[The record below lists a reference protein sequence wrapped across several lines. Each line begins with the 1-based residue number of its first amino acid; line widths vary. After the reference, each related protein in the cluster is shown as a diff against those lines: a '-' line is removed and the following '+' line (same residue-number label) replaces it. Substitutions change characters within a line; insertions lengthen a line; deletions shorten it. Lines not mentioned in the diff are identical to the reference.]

1 MNNILFNYAKKK
13 KKSKNMNK
21 NNRIKN
27 NNSKKNK
34 LNDMLNF
41 LSKKMKINT
50 NDEMIKNLP
59 IFNKHYKDIK
69 KFMTSIDLKNMT
81 MDEVI
86 DIIMKFKNYKKNRK
100 FIKFRTIDD
109 SLKFDCKNES
119 EVAIIIPYRNRE
131 EHLDK
136 LKKHFK
142 NTNFDIY
149 IIEQYDTQRFNRGI
163 LLNIGYYLAKK
174 NKNYKYYIFHDVDSL
189 PDEDLIKQYC
199 YTGDKIIH
207 YASPY
212 LDYKYSFPNFL
223 GGVIGMSGEVFEKI
237 NGFPNRIYGWGGEDD
252 MVYNRLAKN
261 NLIVYRPRKGK
272 YILLDHPQATEEEEY
287 PERWEGVL
295 RDLIEWKQDG
305 LKEGDKEVLDN
316 HFILMY
322 ESFEK
327 NPNIYLYKVKI
338 PIQHPI
344 KLQYISLMRPLI
356 TWKEVKNNILDTFTE
371 PELFIN
377 SESKNKENKVFN
389 KLIEEKIDL
398 YDVSLTHLSAP
409 FGAKKDD
416 NKLNLKN
423 KEYTKK
429 DLEKSLKFIFDTYRD
444 ILYLRI
450 RQNHIEFAFHLYN
463 SEFSSDW
470 YKYVNFPNGM
480 NVEEFMKKKQKNLPS
495 KTEKLVSPNK
505 WTANNCVVSFEDWS
519 SYGNPTEYVKGI
531 YEMFIKMVEKY
542 KVIPDCDILINRKD
556 FQFLHINPERYAY
569 THVYPENVKIPNP
582 PLKYWFLC
590 SQSSS
595 KNNLDIPIPSA
606 DEFKNALKLA
616 KNNNNN
622 NKFNKKEFESKEN
635 KLFFR
640 GSTTG
645 CGLNENTNPRLRLYM
660 ISDILNK
667 EGDEF
672 FDIGLAMFTKKIKV
686 NDFEVGYLDLNK
698 YKYLK
703 KDFVDM
709 SVWKKY
715 KYFLNI
721 EGNVAAY
728 RLPILFSYGG
738 IVVQAESDYYMW
750 FEPLLKDGE
759 DYILLKK
766 EIYMKEG
773 DSIEESA
780 KKVKEFFSKIKKENK
795 NMEKIA
801 ENGFNFYKKYLCKDS
816 ILEYCFTLCYNINK
830 KIS

>member
-13 KKSKNMNK
+13 SNSKNKNK
-21 NNRIKN
+21 NKIHHKN
-27 NNSKKNK
+27 DN
-34 LNDMLNF
+34 
-41 LSKKMKINT
+41 II
-50 NDEMIKNLP
+50 E
-59 IFNKHYKDIK
+59 K
-69 KFMTSIDLKNMT
+69 KFRDYQKH
-81 MDEVI
+81 
-86 DIIMKFKNYKKNRK
+86 RR
-100 FIKFRTIDD
+100 FIKFNTIDE
-109 SLKFDCKNES
+109 SFKFDCNNDENEI
-119 EVAIIIPYRNRE
+119 AIIIPYRNRE
-131 EHLDK
+131 EHLEK
-136 LKKHFK
+136 LKEHFK
-142 NTNFDIY
+142 KTKFDIY
-149 IIEQYDTQRFNRGI
+149 IIDQCDTQKFNRGI
-163 LLNIGYYLAKK
+163 LLNIGYYLAKN

-189 PDEDLIKQYC
+189 PDDELIKQYC
-199 YTGDKIIH
+199 YNGNEIIH

-212 LDYKYSFPNFL
+212 LDYKYTHSNFL
-223 GGVIGMSGEVFEKI
+223 GGVLGMTGEKFEKI

-252 MVYNRLAKN
+252 MLYNRIATN
-261 NLIVYRPRKGK
+261 NFKVFRPKEGK
-272 YILLDHPQATEEEEY
+272 YILLDHPQASGEEVYIEK
-287 PERWEGVL
+287 WEGIL
-295 RDLIEWKQDG
+295 RDLKEWKEDG
-305 LKEGDKEVLDN
+305 LKDVDKDKELIDSQ
-316 HFILMY
+316 FILLS
-322 ESFEK
+322 ENIEK
-327 NPNIYLYKVKI
+327 NPNIYFYRVKI
-338 PIQHPI
+338 PIQHT
-344 KLQYISLMRPLI
+344 KKMQYISLMRPLI

-371 PELFIN
+371 PELFNTSIN
-377 SESKNKENKVFN
+377 KIINKENKIFN

-398 YDVSLTHLSAP
+398 YDNVI
-409 FGAKKDD
+409 K
-416 NKLNLKN
+416 NKN
-423 KEYTKK
+423 KEYSKK

-495 KTEKLVSPNK
+495 KTEKLVPPNK

-556 FQFLHINPERYAY
+556 FQFLHVNPERYAY

-606 DEFKNALKLA
+606 DEFKNVLKLA
-616 KNNNNN
+616 KNNNKFA
-622 NKFNKKEFESKEN
+622 KFNKKEFESKEN

-667 EGDEF
+667 EGDNF

-766 EIYMKEG
+766 EVYMKEG

-801 ENGFNFYKKYLCKDS
+801 ENGFNFYKKYLSKDS